1 MINLQILFLQ
11 LTCQNQVFQ
20 RAVYN
25 ELVSHLV
32 SVCMV
37 GQAVVFAHVADVS
50 QIRV

>member
-11 LTCQNQVFQ
+11 LTSQNQVFQ
-20 RAVYN
+20 RAVY
-25 ELVSHLV
+25 ELVSHLF

-50 QIRV
+50 QNRV